1 MLKTQYRFTVE
12 WGDCDPADIV
22 FSPNY
27 LKWMDTSTR
36 YLFRAAGLEIMK
48 LFVDLDMVGLPIV
61 DAHAN
66 FKIASTVGDE
76 LVVESWVEEWRGKT
90 FLVRHNILKQGAL
103 AVEGHELRIWGIR
116 HPETRAL
123 KAGVVPADIV
133 ARFAG

>member
-22 FSPNY
+22 FYPNY

-36 YLFRAAGLEIMK
+36 YLFKAAGLEIMSM
-48 LFVDLDMVGLPIV
+48 FAELDMVGLPIV

-90 FLVRHNILKQGAL
+90 FLVRHNILKRGAL

-133 ARFAG
+133 ARFG